1 MGSDW
6 FNILVIIFGVGF
18 LLFAAIGGGLVK
30 GLVELDPEKMALL
43 IVFLVFFASLWI
55 SVG

>member
-18 LLFAAIGGGLVK
+18 LLFAAIGGGLIK

-43 IVFLVFFASLWI
+43 IVFLVFFASLWM